1 MADPPLKSITHARPS
16 RYADIPAPI
25 TEADAHAEPPAER
38 LMDETPHLV
47 RAKSRGR
54 LRTAFEY
61 RGYHLTIT
69 ARGMT
74 LDAFYA
80 AIETDADY
88 PFTVCAGITHD
99 DGRFTE
105 IEFEDMTINDFCD
118 MLDRKF
124 GVPS

>member
-1 MADPPLKSITHARPS
+1 MATGSYTTPNMKTNVDRPYPPVDTKTP
-16 RYADIPAPI
+16 IPRTI

-38 LMDETPHLV
+38 LMANKP
-47 RAKSRGR
+47 RGR

-74 LDAFYA
+74 LAAFYA
-80 AIETDADY
+80 AIETDPAY
-88 PFTVCAGITHD
+88 PFTVGTGVAH

-124 GVPS
+124 GVAK